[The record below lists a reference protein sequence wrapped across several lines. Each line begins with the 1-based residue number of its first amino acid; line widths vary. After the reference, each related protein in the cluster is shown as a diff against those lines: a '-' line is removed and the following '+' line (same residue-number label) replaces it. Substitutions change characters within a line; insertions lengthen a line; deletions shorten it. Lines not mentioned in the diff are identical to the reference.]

1 MPQPPLPQST
11 TFFTSVYDAEPDR
24 NASSAGSGRRWPIV
38 RLPTHDVSYACAC
51 AGRGD
56 LGRRRRFLREVKTL
70 AESKVQRKN
79 AELESFVLF
88 LGQGEGRLDE
98 VVLSQRYR
106 ETR

>member
-1 MPQPPLPQST
+1 M
-11 TFFTSVYDAEPDR
+11 
-24 NASSAGSGRRWPIV
+24 
-38 RLPTHDVSYACAC
+38 
-51 AGRGD
+51 
-56 LGRRRRFLREVKTL
+56 REVKTL